1 VTTIL
6 DSPVV
11 VVVPGPVQPTV
22 IVSPPS
28 APTTIVQPQGPPGLP
43 GGAPNPIVYELAA
56 VSSWSQ
62 VHAFGYPPAVRFVDD
77 TGTSVLCSV
86 DYPDATHIHISF
98 PQPFTG
104 TVVLS

>member
-56 VSSWSQ
+56 VSSWSP
-62 VHAFGYPPAVRFVDD
+62 GPRLRLPARRPGSL
-77 TGTSVLCSV
+77 T
-86 DYPDATHIHISF
+86 
-98 PQPFTG
+98 
-104 TVVLS
+104 